1 MNIAY
6 LCLGGNIEKRET
18 YLIKAIESINAEI
31 GIITGQSAVYE
42 TEAWG
47 VENQLPYLNMCIKV
61 ITNMDELSLLKACL
75 RIESKNGRIRNPAN
89 QYSSR
94 TIDID
99 ILCFN
104 QSVFNQKE
112 LIIPHPRL
120 HLRRFVLKPLSEIA
134 GDYIHPVINKFISE
148 LNELCKDQLQVKLY
162 KKTLH

>member
-1 MNIAY
+1 MNVAY

-18 YLIKAIESINAEI
+18 YLKNALTAINAEI
-31 GIITGQSAVYE
+31 GNIISQSAVYE

-47 VENQLPYLNMCIKV
+47 VENQLPYLNICIKLS
-61 ITNMDELSLLKACL
+61 TNMDELSLLNACL
-75 RIESKNGRIRNPAN
+75 NIESKNGRVRNATN
-89 QYSSR
+89 QYASR

-104 QSVFNQKE
+104 QSVLNQNE

-134 GDYIHPVINKFISE
+134 ADYIHPVINKTIAELSE
-148 LNELCKDQLQVKLY
+148 ICDDQSQVQFY
-162 KKTLH
+162 QKTLF